1 MNFKPWQ
8 MAVVVLGLLVGG
20 GSIFYNLAFSG
31 QVDLDNTVRMVD
43 VETGELF
50 EFTISLN
57 RTISVPA
64 RRTQTKQIALMR
76 IIKDEAGQWHVPSR
90 DMALLPGLDKDVPI
104 KAIDPETG
112 KVLVPVGSF
121 RSYTPP
127 QLP

>member
-8 MAVVVLGLLVGG
+8 LAVIVLGLLVGV
-20 GSIFYNLAFSG
+20 GSLVYNLAFSG
-31 QVDLDNTVRMVD
+31 DVDLENRIRMVD

-50 EFTISLN
+50 EFTMSAN
-57 RTISVPA
+57 RTIIVPA
-64 RRTQTKQIALMR
+64 RRTETKKIALMR
-76 IIKDEAGQWHVPSR
+76 IIKDEAGQWHVPDR
-90 DMALLPGLDKDVPI
+90 DLALLPGLDKDVPV

-127 QLP
+127 TLP